1 MIQFALLFGL
11 GFLTAV
17 LLVMIIAPAIHRRI
31 VRYTENR
38 IQATMPISPQE
49 VRAQRDMARA
59 VYAAENA
66 RTKQDLVKA
75 RDNAVSLQLRHDGL
89 TADATRLQSE
99 NHELHMQIDDM
110 NTEAADLRSRLRRED
125 VYIQQLRAA
134 LHNVEDAGAG
144 KDLEIETLHKRV
156 MKLGADLDNLTIDL
170 STRDTEVENLKFR
183 VSALRDERDALRH
196 DVKLITTRAKEA
208 ESRLTQEEH
217 RALRLEDKL
226 TREVAERND
235 RDSALERRDVEITR
249 LREKVKTA
257 NSETRAATRALKAAG
272 IALPAPRKKADA
284 PEKATDLTP
293 IIAEMADGA
302 EVGTDLTALTQD
314 IRNRGTALG
323 ERLTKSRGKAGDDA
337 IRAEMASIAASM
349 VALTA
354 ATEGPSSPIHELL
367 EAPAEPAENGR
378 VSLADRAREAIAEQT
393 ENA

>member
-17 LLVMIIAPAIHRRI
+17 LLAMILAPAIHRRI

-38 IQATMPISPQE
+38 VQATMPISPQE

-75 RDNAVSLQLRHDGL
+75 RDNAVALQLRQDTV

-134 LHNVEDAGAG
+134 LHTVEDAAAA

-156 MKLGADLDNLTIDL
+156 MKLSADLDNLTIDL

-183 VSALRDERDALRH
+183 VSALRDERDALRQ
-196 DVKLITTRAKEA
+196 DVKLVTTRAKEA
-208 ESRLTQEEH
+208 ETRLTQEEH

-226 TREVAERND
+226 SREVAERND
-235 RDSALERRDVEITR
+235 REGALERRDVEITR
-249 LREKVKTA
+249 LRDKVKTA
-257 NSETRAATRALKAAG
+257 NSETRAANRALKAAG
-272 IALPAPRKKADA
+272 IALPTPKKKAEESEPETTPPA
-284 PEKATDLTP
+284 PVTALAETASDLT
-293 IIAEMADGA
+293 
-302 EVGTDLTALTQD
+302 LLTQD

-323 ERLTKSRGKAGDDA
+323 ERLMKSRGTAGDDA

-354 ATEGPSSPIHELL
+354 AAEGPSSPIHKLL
-367 EAPAEPAENGR
+367 EAPEEASGNDR
-378 VSLADRAREAIAEQT
+378 VSLADRAREAITEQ
-393 ENA
+393 A

>member
-17 LLVMIIAPAIHRRI
+17 LLAMIIAPAIHRRI

-75 RDNAVSLQLRHDGL
+75 RDKAVALQLRYDGI
-89 TADATRLQSE
+89 TGDAARLQSE
-99 NHELHMQIDDM
+99 NHELQMQIDDM
-110 NTEAADLRSRLRRED
+110 DTEASDLRSRLRRED

-134 LHNVEDAGAG
+134 LQTVEDAGAG
-144 KDLEIETLHKRV
+144 KDLEIETLTKRV

-183 VSALRDERDALRH
+183 VSALRDERDALRQ
-196 DVKLITTRAKEA
+196 DVKLVTMRAKEA
-208 ESRLTQEEH
+208 ETRLTQEEH
-217 RALRLEDKL
+217 RTLRLEDKL
-226 TREVAERND
+226 EREMAD
-235 RDSALERRDVEITR
+235 RHDKESALERRDVEITR
-249 LREKVKTA
+249 LRDKVKTA
-257 NSETRAATRALKAAG
+257 NSETRAANRALKAAG
-272 IALPAPRKKADA
+272 IALPAPKKKSDE
-284 PEKATDLTP
+284 PEKPSALLADVAKNTADLT
-293 IIAEMADGA
+293 EMA
-302 EVGTDLTALTQD
+302 QD

-323 ERLTKSRGKAGDDA
+323 ERLTKPRGKGGDDA

-354 ATEGPSSPIHELL
+354 ATEGPSSPIHKLL
-367 EAPAEPAENGR
+367 EEPAGHSGEER
-378 VSLADRAREAIAEQT
+378 TSLADRALQAIAEQ
-393 ENA
+393 AQPVDA

>member
-1 MIQFALLFGL
+1 VIQFALLFGL

-17 LLVMIIAPAIHRRI
+17 LFAMILAPAIHRRI

-75 RDNAVSLQLRHDGL
+75 RDNALALQLRNDGIV
-89 TADATRLQSE
+89 ADTTLLQSE

-110 NTEAADLRSRLRRED
+110 NTEASDLRSRLRRED

-134 LHNVEDAGAG
+134 LQTVEDAGAS
-144 KDLEIETLHKRV
+144 KDLDIENLQKRV
-156 MKLGADLDNLTIDL
+156 TKLGADLDNLTIDL

-183 VSALRDERDALRH
+183 VSALRDERDALRQ
-196 DVKLITTRAKEA
+196 DVKLISTRAKEA
-208 ESRLTQEEH
+208 ETRLTQEEH
-217 RALRLEDKL
+217 RTLRLEDKL
-226 TREVAERND
+226 TREIATRND
-235 RDSALERRDVEITR
+235 KESALERRDVEITR
-249 LREKVKTA
+249 LREKVKMA
-257 NSETRAATRALKAAG
+257 NSDTRAANRALKAAG
-272 IALPAPRKKADA
+272 IAPPAPKKKTDDAEAAPVSEVAQADINA
-284 PEKATDLTP
+284 
-293 IIAEMADGA
+293 MS
-302 EVGTDLTALTQD
+302 QD

-323 ERLTKSRGKAGDDA
+323 ERLTKPRGKAGDDA

-354 ATEGPSSPIHELL
+354 ASEGPSSPIHKLL
-367 EAPAEPAENGR
+367 EAPVEGAENGR
-378 VSLADRAREAIAEQT
+378 ISLAERAREAIAEHS

>member
-17 LLVMIIAPAIHRRI
+17 LLAMILAPAIHRRI

-75 RDNAVSLQLRHDGL
+75 RDKAVALQLRYDGI
-89 TADATRLQSE
+89 TGDAARLQSE
-99 NHELHMQIDDM
+99 NHELQMQIDDM
-110 NTEAADLRSRLRRED
+110 DTEASDLRSRLRRED

-134 LHNVEDAGAG
+134 LQTVEDAGAA

-183 VSALRDERDALRH
+183 VSALRDERDALRQ
-196 DVKLITTRAKEA
+196 DVKLVTTRAKEA
-208 ESRLTQEEH
+208 ETRLTQEEH
-217 RALRLEDKL
+217 RTLRLEDKL
-226 TREVAERND
+226 EREMAERHDKEN
-235 RDSALERRDVEITR
+235 AIERRDVEITR
-249 LREKVKTA
+249 LRDKVKTA
-257 NSETRAATRALKAAG
+257 NSETRAANRALKAAG
-272 IALPAPRKKADA
+272 IALPAPKKKSDE
-284 PEKATDLTP
+284 PEKPSALLADVAKNTTDL
-293 IIAEMADGA
+293 AEMA
-302 EVGTDLTALTQD
+302 QD

-323 ERLTKSRGKAGDDA
+323 ERLTKPRGKGGDDA
-337 IRAEMASIAASM
+337 IRTEMASIAASM

-354 ATEGPSSPIHELL
+354 ATEGLSSPIHKLL
-367 EAPAEPAENGR
+367 EEPAGHSHEDR
-378 VSLADRAREAIAEQT
+378 TSLADRARQAIAEQAQT
-393 ENA
+393 VDA

>member
-17 LLVMIIAPAIHRRI
+17 LLAMIVAPAIHRRI

-75 RDNAVSLQLRHDGL
+75 RDTAVALQLRHDGL
-89 TADATRLQSE
+89 SADTARLQSE
-99 NHELHMQIDDM
+99 NHELHMQIDEM

-134 LHNVEDAGAG
+134 LQTVEDAGAA
-144 KDLEIETLHKRV
+144 KDLEIDSLRKR
-156 MKLGADLDNLTIDL
+156 LLTIGANFDNLTIDL

-183 VSALRDERDALRH
+183 VAALRDERDALH
-196 DVKLITTRAKEA
+196 QDVKLLTNRAKEA
-208 ESRLTQEEH
+208 ENRLTQEEH

-226 TREVAERND
+226 ARELAERND
-235 RDSALERRDVEITR
+235 KDAALERRDAEIAR
-249 LREKVKTA
+249 LRDKVKTA
-257 NSETRAATRALKAAG
+257 NSENRAATRALKAAG
-272 IALPAPRKKADA
+272 IALPTPKKKSEDADRTTA
-284 PEKATDLTP
+284 VIAANSPEA
-293 IIAEMADGA
+293 I
-302 EVGTDLTALTQD
+302 DLTAMAQD

-323 ERLTKSRGKAGDDA
+323 ERLTKTRGKAGNEA
-337 IRAEMASIAASM
+337 IRTEMASIAASM

-354 ATEGPSSPIHELL
+354 ALEGPSSPIHTLL
-367 EAPAEPAENGR
+367 DQAPDAAGAGR
-378 VSLADRAREAIAEQT
+378 ISLAERARDAILEQAPRTEEA
-393 ENA
+393 

>member
-17 LLVMIIAPAIHRRI
+17 LFAMILAPAIHRRI

-66 RTKQDLVKA
+66 RTKQDLIKA
-75 RDNAVSLQLRHDGL
+75 RDNAVALQLRHDGI

-110 NTEAADLRSRLRRED
+110 NTEASDLRSRLRRED

-134 LHNVEDAGAG
+134 LQTVEDAGAA
-144 KDLEIETLHKRV
+144 KDLEIESLHKRV

-183 VSALRDERDALRH
+183 VSALREERDAMRH
-196 DVKLITTRAKEA
+196 DVKLLTTRAKEA
-208 ESRLTQEEH
+208 ETRLTQEEH

-226 TREVAERND
+226 AREVTERND
-235 RDSALERRDVEITR
+235 KENALERRDQEITR
-249 LREKVKTA
+249 LRDKVKTA
-257 NSETRAATRALKAAG
+257 NSETRAANRALKAAG
-272 IALPAPRKKADA
+272 IALPAPKNKQEDTETE
-284 PEKATDLTP
+284 EKASPLVADVADNTADLS
-293 IIAEMADGA
+293 AM
-302 EVGTDLTALTQD
+302 TQD

-323 ERLTKSRGKAGDDA
+323 ERLMKPRGKAGDDA

-354 ATEGPSSPIHELL
+354 ATEGPSSPVHKLL
-367 EAPAEPAENGR
+367 EASSEQSDNGR
-378 VSLADRAREAIAEQT
+378 ISLADRAREAISEQT
-393 ENA
+393 QDA